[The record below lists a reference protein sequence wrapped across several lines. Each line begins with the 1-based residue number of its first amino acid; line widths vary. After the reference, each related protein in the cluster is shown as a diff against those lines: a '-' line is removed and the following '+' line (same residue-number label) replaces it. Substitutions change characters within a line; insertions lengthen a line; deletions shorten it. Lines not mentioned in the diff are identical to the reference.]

1 MDSNDPDNGNN
12 NSDNENNENNDN
24 NIDNNN
30 NENNEFIDYNNLN
43 DNENNE
49 EENES
54 NYEFLPPEHPHL
66 KRYQIS
72 LEEQLKADELKL
84 RLLYKEKNNDAKN
97 LKKERE
103 EIGIALYNL
112 QQRFASI
119 ENNFNE
125 EYTKCKILE
134 EQQKIETDKLTE
146 DIKSYNNKF
155 QNVKEQEKLVLQSN
169 EDLNQINSMIQY
181 VEKYNLQ
188 VESEIKV
195 TKTATHKT
203 ENLIVNKERQK
214 KEQDFFIDVLEMR
227 VKNLNEKKMLFQAQI
242 ESQEKETKEAKANL
256 AEADEEIKKII
267 DRKKQLVKDLNN
279 AILNLELKDK
289 AKVTVIKNI
298 EEQEDEKISINTQI
312 NRYKSLIRNENMK
325 NNEYEDNLRELK
337 KKIFSFENSIN
348 QIQEKYDK
356 LSEKRVYLQNSI
368 NKAKN
373 EIDSLIKIQQKLD
386 SDLDLINKDKVK
398 ILNEAKKL
406 QEQNLIEITNQENE
420 LKQGNNLSNQ
430 NQKIN
435 KEMFDLLVEK
445 DAKSNEIIRIQID
458 KLNIESENIKLKNKL
473 ESMSQEMQKLE
484 DDYNKK
490 TQNIKNCQKNLE
502 KKQTEMEQLNKVYG
516 ELIENKKDDNEGEFE
531 VAINKL
537 QKKIKELRKDIR
549 NKDVEWLT
557 KNQEL
562 IRKENIL
569 NNLTEEVVEKRS
581 KRMNL
586 DRKKMKLN
594 EKYSIHEKEVKEIEI
609 SLKQLRDNEM
619 GKFSKLL
626 EKNINTNE
634 NLEHQI
640 FDINIKFKEKLTN
653 LENESVK
660 LEMEIEVLREEK
672 SETLAQII
680 EAERQITLW
689 ERKIELQEQLQ
700 KIIKPETGRKEIDE
714 MKNYINK
721 QKTVYKKL
729 ISEQEGVIKNMEKSV
744 QRRDYIKVKYPVN
757 ENKGNE
763 IKNKV
768 NKTKELNY
776 LMEQINKINKKKK
789 EYSNKIAST
798 KTAVDEINNN
808 FNLLNNETFTF
819 KDNAFN
825 LRNEYF
831 RGKINTNNLLC
842 KSKQYQESTKMI
854 EDFSNNKFK
863 PKKKDVLR
871 EELKLYQNENNALIS
886 SLNNFKIQHNEMS
899 YIIDQVLKI

>member
-12 NSDNENNENNDN
+12 NSDNENNDN

-54 NYEFLPPEHPHL
+54 NYAFLPPEHPYL

-84 RLLYKEKNNDAKN
+84 RLLYKEKNNDAKI

-188 VESEIKV
+188 VESDIKV
-195 TKTATHKT
+195 TKNATHKT
-203 ENLIVNKERQK
+203 ENLIINKERQK
-214 KEQDFFIDVLEMR
+214 QEQDFFIDVLEMR
-227 VKNLNEKKMLFQAQI
+227 MKNLTEKKMLFQAQI

-267 DRKKQLVKDLNN
+267 ERKKQLVKDLNN

-298 EEQEDEKISINTQI
+298 EEQEDAKIGINTQI

-325 NNEYEDNLRELK
+325 NNELEDNLRELK
-337 KKIFSFENSIN
+337 KKIFSFEQSIN

-356 LSEKRVYLQNSI
+356 LSEKRVILQNSI

-406 QEQNLIEITNQENE
+406 QEQNLIDITNQENE

-549 NKDVEWLT
+549 NKEVEWLT

-562 IRKENIL
+562 IKKENIL
-569 NNLTEEVVEKRS
+569 NNLTEEVVDKRS

-586 DRKKMKLN
+586 DRKKMQLN

-672 SETLAQII
+672 ADILAQII

-714 MKNYINK
+714 MRNYINK
-721 QKTVYKKL
+721 QKIVYKKL
-729 ISEQEGVIKNMEKSV
+729 ISEQENVIKNMEKSV

>member
-1 MDSNDPDNGNN
+1 
-12 NSDNENNENNDN
+12 
-24 NIDNNN
+24 
-30 NENNEFIDYNNLN
+30 
-43 DNENNE
+43 
-49 EENES
+49 
-54 NYEFLPPEHPHL
+54 
-66 KRYQIS
+66 
-72 LEEQLKADELKL
+72 
-84 RLLYKEKNNDAKN
+84 
-97 LKKERE
+97 
-103 EIGIALYNL
+103 
-112 QQRFASI
+112 
-119 ENNFNE
+119 
-125 EYTKCKILE
+125 
-134 EQQKIETDKLTE
+134 
-146 DIKSYNNKF
+146 
-155 QNVKEQEKLVLQSN
+155 
-169 EDLNQINSMIQY
+169 
-181 VEKYNLQ
+181 
-188 VESEIKV
+188 
-195 TKTATHKT
+195 
-203 ENLIVNKERQK
+203 
-214 KEQDFFIDVLEMR
+214 
-227 VKNLNEKKMLFQAQI
+227 
-242 ESQEKETKEAKANL
+242 
-256 AEADEEIKKII
+256 
-267 DRKKQLVKDLNN
+267 
-279 AILNLELKDK
+279 
-289 AKVTVIKNI
+289 
-298 EEQEDEKISINTQI
+298 
-312 NRYKSLIRNENMK
+312 
-325 NNEYEDNLRELK
+325 
-337 KKIFSFENSIN
+337 
-348 QIQEKYDK
+348 
-356 LSEKRVYLQNSI
+356 
-368 NKAKN
+368 
-373 EIDSLIKIQQKLD
+373 
-386 SDLDLINKDKVK
+386 
-398 ILNEAKKL
+398 
-406 QEQNLIEITNQENE
+406 
-420 LKQGNNLSNQ
+420 
-430 NQKIN
+430 
-435 KEMFDLLVEK
+435 
-445 DAKSNEIIRIQID
+445 
-458 KLNIESENIKLKNKL
+458 
-473 ESMSQEMQKLE
+473 
-484 DDYNKK
+484 
-490 TQNIKNCQKNLE
+490 
-502 KKQTEMEQLNKVYG
+502 
-516 ELIENKKDDNEGEFE
+516 
-531 VAINKL
+531 
-537 QKKIKELRKDIR
+537 
-549 NKDVEWLT
+549 
-557 KNQEL
+557 
-562 IRKENIL
+562 
-569 NNLTEEVVEKRS
+569 
-581 KRMNL
+581 MNL

>member
-1 MDSNDPDNGNN
+1 
-12 NSDNENNENNDN
+12 
-24 NIDNNN
+24 
-30 NENNEFIDYNNLN
+30 
-43 DNENNE
+43 
-49 EENES
+49 
-54 NYEFLPPEHPHL
+54 
-66 KRYQIS
+66 
-72 LEEQLKADELKL
+72 
-84 RLLYKEKNNDAKN
+84 
-97 LKKERE
+97 
-103 EIGIALYNL
+103 
-112 QQRFASI
+112 
-119 ENNFNE
+119 
-125 EYTKCKILE
+125 
-134 EQQKIETDKLTE
+134 
-146 DIKSYNNKF
+146 
-155 QNVKEQEKLVLQSN
+155 
-169 EDLNQINSMIQY
+169 
-181 VEKYNLQ
+181 
-188 VESEIKV
+188 
-195 TKTATHKT
+195 
-203 ENLIVNKERQK
+203 
-214 KEQDFFIDVLEMR
+214 MR
-227 VKNLNEKKMLFQAQI
+227 
-242 ESQEKETKEAKANL
+242 
-256 AEADEEIKKII
+256 
-267 DRKKQLVKDLNN
+267 
-279 AILNLELKDK
+279 
-289 AKVTVIKNI
+289 
-298 EEQEDEKISINTQI
+298 
-312 NRYKSLIRNENMK
+312 
-325 NNEYEDNLRELK
+325 
-337 KKIFSFENSIN
+337 
-348 QIQEKYDK
+348 
-356 LSEKRVYLQNSI
+356 
-368 NKAKN
+368 
-373 EIDSLIKIQQKLD
+373 
-386 SDLDLINKDKVK
+386 
-398 ILNEAKKL
+398 
-406 QEQNLIEITNQENE
+406 
-420 LKQGNNLSNQ
+420 
-430 NQKIN
+430 
-435 KEMFDLLVEK
+435 
-445 DAKSNEIIRIQID
+445 
-458 KLNIESENIKLKNKL
+458 
-473 ESMSQEMQKLE
+473 QEMQKLE

-569 NNLTEEVVEKRS
+569 NNLTEEVVDKRS

-763 IKNKV
+763 IKNKG
-768 NKTKELNY
+768 NKTKELNN

-798 KTAVDEINNN
+798 KTAVDEINDN
-808 FNLLNNETFTF
+808 FNQLNMETFTF

-842 KSKQYQESTKMI
+842 KSKQYQESSKMI

-863 PKKKDVLR
+863 PKKKDALR
-871 EELKLYQNENNALIS
+871 EELKLYQNENKALIS
-886 SLNNFKIQHNEMS
+886 SLNNFKIEHSEMS

>member
-1 MDSNDPDNGNN
+1 
-12 NSDNENNENNDN
+12 
-24 NIDNNN
+24 
-30 NENNEFIDYNNLN
+30 
-43 DNENNE
+43 
-49 EENES
+49 
-54 NYEFLPPEHPHL
+54 
-66 KRYQIS
+66 
-72 LEEQLKADELKL
+72 
-84 RLLYKEKNNDAKN
+84 
-97 LKKERE
+97 
-103 EIGIALYNL
+103 
-112 QQRFASI
+112 
-119 ENNFNE
+119 
-125 EYTKCKILE
+125 
-134 EQQKIETDKLTE
+134 
-146 DIKSYNNKF
+146 
-155 QNVKEQEKLVLQSN
+155 
-169 EDLNQINSMIQY
+169 
-181 VEKYNLQ
+181 
-188 VESEIKV
+188 
-195 TKTATHKT
+195 
-203 ENLIVNKERQK
+203 
-214 KEQDFFIDVLEMR
+214 
-227 VKNLNEKKMLFQAQI
+227 
-242 ESQEKETKEAKANL
+242 
-256 AEADEEIKKII
+256 
-267 DRKKQLVKDLNN
+267 
-279 AILNLELKDK
+279 
-289 AKVTVIKNI
+289 
-298 EEQEDEKISINTQI
+298 
-312 NRYKSLIRNENMK
+312 
-325 NNEYEDNLRELK
+325 
-337 KKIFSFENSIN
+337 
-348 QIQEKYDK
+348 
-356 LSEKRVYLQNSI
+356 
-368 NKAKN
+368 
-373 EIDSLIKIQQKLD
+373 
-386 SDLDLINKDKVK
+386 
-398 ILNEAKKL
+398 
-406 QEQNLIEITNQENE
+406 
-420 LKQGNNLSNQ
+420 
-430 NQKIN
+430 
-435 KEMFDLLVEK
+435 MFDLLVEK

-672 SETLAQII
+672 ADILAQII
-680 EAERQITLW
+680 EAERQITVW

-744 QRRDYIKVKYPVN
+744 QRKDYIKVKYPVN

-798 KTAVDEINNN
+798 KTAVDEINDN
-808 FNLLNNETFTF
+808 FNQLNIETFTF

>member
-1 MDSNDPDNGNN
+1 MDFNDPDNGNN
-12 NSDNENNENNDN
+12 NSDNDNNNNNNDYN
-24 NIDNNN
+24 EN
-30 NENNEFIDYNNLN
+30 NENNEFNDYNNLDDNN
-43 DNENNE
+43 DNN

-54 NYEFLPPEHPHL
+54 NYAFLPPEHPYL

-84 RLLYKEKNNDAKN
+84 RLLYKEKNNDAKI

-103 EIGIALYNL
+103 EIGISLYNL
-112 QQRFASI
+112 QQKFALI
-119 ENNFNE
+119 ENSFND

-146 DIKSYNNKF
+146 EIKSYNNKF

-188 VESEIKV
+188 VESDIKV
-195 TKTATHKT
+195 TKNATHKT
-203 ENLIVNKERQK
+203 ENLIINKERQK

-227 VKNLNEKKMLFQAQI
+227 MKNLTEKKMLFQAQI

-267 DRKKQLVKDLNN
+267 ERKKQLVKDLNN

-298 EEQEDEKISINTQI
+298 EEQEDEKIGINTQI

-325 NNEYEDNLRELK
+325 NNELEDNLRELK
-337 KKIFSFENSIN
+337 KKIFSFEQSIN

-356 LSEKRVYLQNSI
+356 LSEKRVILQNSI

-373 EIDSLIKIQQKLD
+373 EIDSLVKIQQKLD

-406 QEQNLIEITNQENE
+406 QEQNLIDITNQENE

-490 TQNIKNCQKNLE
+490 DQKIKNCQKQLE
-502 KKQTEMEQLNKVYG
+502 KKQSEMEQLNKIYG
-516 ELIENKKDDNEGEFE
+516 ELIQNRKDDNEGEFE

-549 NKDVEWLT
+549 NKEVEWLT

-569 NNLTEEVVEKRS
+569 NNLTEEVVDKRS
-581 KRMNL
+581 KRMIL
-586 DRKKMKLN
+586 DRKKMQLN

-672 SETLAQII
+672 SEILAQII

-714 MKNYINK
+714 MRNYINK
-721 QKTVYKKL
+721 QKIVYKKL
-729 ISEQEGVIKNMEKSV
+729 ISEQENVIKNMEKSV

-757 ENKGNE
+757 ENKGTE
-763 IKNKV
+763 IKNKG
-768 NKTKELNY
+768 NKNKELNN

-798 KTAVDEINNN
+798 KSAVEEINDN
-808 FNLLNNETFTF
+808 FNQLNIETFTF

-842 KSKQYQESTKMI
+842 KSKQYQESSKMI
-854 EDFSNNKFK
+854 EDFTNNKFK
-863 PKKKDVLR
+863 PKKKDALR
-871 EELKLYQNENNALIS
+871 EELKVYQNENKALIS
-886 SLNNFKIQHNEMS
+886 SLNNFKTQHNELS
-899 YIIDQVLKI
+899 FIIDQVLNLK

>member
-1 MDSNDPDNGNN
+1 
-12 NSDNENNENNDN
+12 
-24 NIDNNN
+24 
-30 NENNEFIDYNNLN
+30 
-43 DNENNE
+43 
-49 EENES
+49 
-54 NYEFLPPEHPHL
+54 
-66 KRYQIS
+66 
-72 LEEQLKADELKL
+72 
-84 RLLYKEKNNDAKN
+84 
-97 LKKERE
+97 
-103 EIGIALYNL
+103 
-112 QQRFASI
+112 
-119 ENNFNE
+119 
-125 EYTKCKILE
+125 
-134 EQQKIETDKLTE
+134 
-146 DIKSYNNKF
+146 
-155 QNVKEQEKLVLQSN
+155 
-169 EDLNQINSMIQY
+169 
-181 VEKYNLQ
+181 
-188 VESEIKV
+188 
-195 TKTATHKT
+195 
-203 ENLIVNKERQK
+203 
-214 KEQDFFIDVLEMR
+214 
-227 VKNLNEKKMLFQAQI
+227 
-242 ESQEKETKEAKANL
+242 
-256 AEADEEIKKII
+256 
-267 DRKKQLVKDLNN
+267 
-279 AILNLELKDK
+279 
-289 AKVTVIKNI
+289 
-298 EEQEDEKISINTQI
+298 
-312 NRYKSLIRNENMK
+312 
-325 NNEYEDNLRELK
+325 
-337 KKIFSFENSIN
+337 
-348 QIQEKYDK
+348 
-356 LSEKRVYLQNSI
+356 
-368 NKAKN
+368 
-373 EIDSLIKIQQKLD
+373 
-386 SDLDLINKDKVK
+386 
-398 ILNEAKKL
+398 
-406 QEQNLIEITNQENE
+406 
-420 LKQGNNLSNQ
+420 
-430 NQKIN
+430 
-435 KEMFDLLVEK
+435 
-445 DAKSNEIIRIQID
+445 
-458 KLNIESENIKLKNKL
+458 
-473 ESMSQEMQKLE
+473 MSQEMQKLE

-569 NNLTEEVVEKRS
+569 NNLTEEVVDKRS

>member
-1 MDSNDPDNGNN
+1 
-12 NSDNENNENNDN
+12 
-24 NIDNNN
+24 
-30 NENNEFIDYNNLN
+30 L
-43 DNENNE
+43 
-49 EENES
+49 
-54 NYEFLPPEHPHL
+54 
-66 KRYQIS
+66 
-72 LEEQLKADELKL
+72 
-84 RLLYKEKNNDAKN
+84 
-97 LKKERE
+97 
-103 EIGIALYNL
+103 
-112 QQRFASI
+112 
-119 ENNFNE
+119 
-125 EYTKCKILE
+125 
-134 EQQKIETDKLTE
+134 
-146 DIKSYNNKF
+146 
-155 QNVKEQEKLVLQSN
+155 
-169 EDLNQINSMIQY
+169 
-181 VEKYNLQ
+181 
-188 VESEIKV
+188 
-195 TKTATHKT
+195 
-203 ENLIVNKERQK
+203 
-214 KEQDFFIDVLEMR
+214 
-227 VKNLNEKKMLFQAQI
+227 
-242 ESQEKETKEAKANL
+242 
-256 AEADEEIKKII
+256 
-267 DRKKQLVKDLNN
+267 
-279 AILNLELKDK
+279 
-289 AKVTVIKNI
+289 
-298 EEQEDEKISINTQI
+298 
-312 NRYKSLIRNENMK
+312 
-325 NNEYEDNLRELK
+325 
-337 KKIFSFENSIN
+337 
-348 QIQEKYDK
+348 
-356 LSEKRVYLQNSI
+356 EKRIYFQNSI

-373 EIDSLIKIQQKLD
+373 EIDSLVKIQQKLD

-569 NNLTEEVVEKRS
+569 NNLTEEVVDKRS

>member
-12 NSDNENNENNDN
+12 NSDNENNNNNNDYNENNEFNDYN
-24 NIDNNN
+24 NINDN
-30 NENNEFIDYNNLN
+30 NENNE
-43 DNENNE
+43 EN
-49 EENES
+49 EENEE
-54 NYEFLPPEHPHL
+54 NYAFLPPEHPHL

-84 RLLYKEKNNDAKN
+84 RLLYKEKNNDAKI

-188 VESEIKV
+188 VESDIKV
-195 TKTATHKT
+195 TKNATHKT
-203 ENLIVNKERQK
+203 ENLIINKERQK

-227 VKNLNEKKMLFQAQI
+227 MKNLTEKKMLYKAQI

-490 TQNIKNCQKNLE
+490 DQKIKNCQKQLE
-502 KKQTEMEQLNKVYG
+502 KKQSEMEQLNKIYG
-516 ELIENKKDDNEGEFE
+516 ELIQYRKDDNEGDFE

-549 NKDVEWLT
+549 NKEVEWLT

-562 IRKENIL
+562 IKKENIL
-569 NNLTEEVVEKRS
+569 NNLTEEVVDKRS

-594 EKYSIHEKEVKEIEI
+594 EKYSIHEKEVKDIEI

-672 SETLAQII
+672 ADILAQII
-680 EAERQITLW
+680 EAERQITVW

-729 ISEQEGVIKNMEKSV
+729 INEQEGVIKNMEKSV

-763 IKNKV
+763 IKNKG
-768 NKTKELNY
+768 NKTKELNN

-798 KTAVDEINNN
+798 KTAVDEINDN
-808 FNLLNNETFTF
+808 FNQLNMETFTF

-842 KSKQYQESTKMI
+842 KSKQYQESSKMI

-863 PKKKDVLR
+863 PKKKDALR
-871 EELKLYQNENNALIS
+871 EELKLYQNENKALIS
-886 SLNNFKIQHNEMS
+886 SLNNFKIQHSEMS